1 MTIIDEKTK
10 SELEKFKSEVIAIA
24 VLYEK
29 YNRDNM
35 LLINEITSRN
45 DWRDLTAEAKDRK
58 KRTAVNYVREEQDK
72 ILKSKIEKLRSA
84 IDLYETKVT
93 TDFIKE
99 ITGSEKL
106 KQIALRMD
114 LTPELCN
121 LLLEDL
127 ALILRAV
134 DMLESDDSVT
144 DLILR
149 KQLRNGG
156 KGLSEIQK
164 EAASERVNAQG
175 SQVLSK
181 YQTIKNIL
189 AGFKGQLVFV
199 SDANIRYSPDD
210 LTKISITNLVREG
223 LGRTMNV

>member
-24 VLYEK
+24 ELYEK
-29 YNRDNM
+29 NNRDNM
-35 LLINEITSRN
+35 LMINEITSRN

-156 KGLSEIQK
+156 KGLSQIQK

-189 AGFKGQLVFV
+189 AGLKGQLVFV
-199 SDANIRYSPDD
+199 SDANIRYSADD